1 MEQDLKGQTIPWPTV
16 VEYFTK
22 RGKPLTKYEIE
33 KLQAEDRRI
42 KEEREEELRT
52 REENEKRR

>member
-1 MEQDLKGQTIPWPTV
+1 MKGQPIPWPTV